1 MINKKISVIMSVY
14 NEKEIWLKEAI
25 DSILNQTFHNFEFII
40 IMDKPDNQNLIKLLR
55 GYEKID
61 ERIRVYVNEKNM
73 GLVRSL
79 NKALKLC
86 SGEFI
91 ARMDADDYSYPE
103 RFKKQIDF
111 FSKNQNIDLCATG
124 VVIMDENGNEMYKAK
139 IYGTTPKRAEKSLI
153 YRNVFPH
160 GSWMIRK
167 SKIDELGGYLEINQ
181 AEDYDLLFRML
192 DRGMKISVIPEYL
205 FKYRLRNTG
214 ISYKN
219 LYKQK
224 KVMLNISEQYVKAT
238 KENKEYVYRE
248 DKDETEENAYEIEKY
263 SYYQELYTS
272 SITDIRNKHFGRGAI
287 GIIRTFCFSSYKRK
301 EIKSTIAL
309 KIINKIYK

>member
-1 MINKKISVIMSVY
+1 MSVY

-167 SKIDELGGYLEINQ
+167 SKIDELGEYLEINQ

-272 SITDIRNKHFGRGAI
+272 SITDIRNKHFVRGAI

>member
-1 MINKKISVIMSVY
+1 VINKKISVIMSVY

-167 SKIDELGGYLEINQ
+167 SKIDELGEYLEINQ

-272 SITDIRNKHFGRGAI
+272 SITDIRNKHFVRGAI